1 MNLPAPVVLEHSSFF
16 DAFFASSIAVSLL
29 TLFLLFLLKGK
40 HTFLRFGIT
49 SLRLL
54 AILIIVRGFLPVEL
68 LAPTFPI
75 TQTIFSR
82 KILPALRDLLLHP
95 LWTAGASVLTPMIL
109 LVALWL
115 SVSFYCLFRKIR
127 GYLQFQNSLLSL
139 PEISDPE
146 TLEILQTVLD
156 SLFPNK
162 NIKTRLVQSHGF
174 ISPAIWGLCRPTIIL
189 PCILADNS
197 KELSYGIPPGYTGEE
212 LSCIFSHE
220 LLHYKHRD
228 FHLKFL
234 LDLLL
239 SFHWWNP
246 LLTHCLSPAVTQ
258 AQELSVDEYLT
269 RTMSRAEKTQYL
281 EALSK
286 TLHFQKSRISAG
298 TEQTYAFADQHHKKA
313 VLQRLRC
320 IIDAPAKRPSGW
332 STALCI
338 VLFLLSFSFIFDTY
352 YDHSVDEYGY
362 PVFKDIKGQ
371 TFYVRNGEM
380 FDLYLENQYFG
391 TFPKILESFK
401 DAPVYDNISEAHIP

>member
-95 LWTAGASVLTPMIL
+95 LWTAGAFVLTPMIL

-246 LLTHCLSPAVTQ
+246 LLTHCLAPAVTQ
-258 AQELSVDEYLT
+258 AQELSVDEYQNHEPGRKNAVSGSALQDPAFPEKPYICRN
-269 RTMSRAEKTQYL
+269 RTDLRFRRSA
-281 EALSK
+281 S
-286 TLHFQKSRISAG
+286 QKSSPSKAPLYHRRSG
-298 TEQTYAFADQHHKKA
+298 KTAFRLEYRA
-313 VLQRLRC
+313 VYSL
-320 IIDAPAKRPSGW
+320 IP
-332 STALCI
+332 I
-338 VLFLLSFSFIFDTY
+338 VLFL
-352 YDHSVDEYGY
+352 
-362 PVFKDIKGQ
+362 
-371 TFYVRNGEM
+371 
-380 FDLYLENQYFG
+380 YF
-391 TFPKILESFK
+391 
-401 DAPVYDNISEAHIP
+401 